1 MVHFRILITNKT
13 ISTKKKVKF
22 YEPYTWITHFTGTKL
37 KSCQIQTKFKIFKV
51 ILEKPIQSQ
60 EMFFYFL
67 FFISGYSETDAISAR
82 IHVHPV
88 NISFD
93 PGDNVTL
100 TCLVEQGGPADV
112 IDWYK
117 DDQPISSRVY
127 SNSSRWTEISLIN
140 ITREDAGKYECTV
153 RKRDE
158 KDTDVM
164 QLHVNGI

>member
-1 MVHFRILITNKT
+1 M
-13 ISTKKKVKF
+13 
-22 YEPYTWITHFTGTKL
+22 
-37 KSCQIQTKFKIFKV
+37 
-51 ILEKPIQSQ
+51 
-60 EMFFYFL
+60 
-67 FFISGYSETDAISAR
+67 
-82 IHVHPV
+82 
-88 NISFD
+88 
-93 PGDNVTL
+93 TL

-158 KDTDVM
+158 KDTDII
-164 QLHVNGI
+164 QLHVNGISKQNFQNIPIGHFRDAASLCFITTPSAKHFL